1 MVVPQTATV
10 EQRLLEALKRG
21 DLEGYLRALSDTH
34 VLVFGS
40 RRLADAGLNDP
51 SAPLGLV
58 QDIGG
63 QRKVY
68 AVTPDQTVD
77 PGPHFVYHAMT
88 LRTMLRRCTP
98 LTWQLVVNQG
108 SDHEGRIPVRKLA
121 AWVDNHPEEI
131 RPFSDYGNRIVAA
144 QRWSRR
150 GRLAAA
156 LACGAHLAV
165 QNEVP
170 WNAIGHVYND
180 YPADVRLL
188 REGWK
193 ISEYEQWRTA
203 VESLLKDGAGAQPR
217 AEDPVVR
224 AHLAALRK
232 DGIWEAGPGDRDVP
246 DVRSWNYGRAVN
258 LARWAAATKLCDVDE
273 AREVV
278 LRVGAL
284 CASAYRDWRELSA
297 GYVLGRLLHFGDT
310 DRSKYYRSVRQ
321 VHRLLTED
329 PAGPWRTLELSAAA
343 GDAADGEDAADADG
357 AHAGDVAGRAGA
369 ARADDGDEGCRALAV
384 G

>member
-1 MVVPQTATV
+1 MGVVVPQTATV

-21 DLEGYLRALSDTH
+21 DLEGYLRALSATH

-40 RRLADAGLNDP
+40 RRLADAGMDDP
-51 SAPLGLV
+51 AAPLGLV

-63 QRKVY
+63 SRKVY

-108 SDHEGRIPVRKLA
+108 SDHEGRIPVKKLA
-121 AWVDNHPEEI
+121 AWVDSHPEEI
-131 RPFSDYGNRIVAA
+131 RPFSDYGDRLTAA
-144 QRWSRR
+144 ERWSRK
-150 GRLAAA
+150 GPVAAA

-193 ISEYEQWRTA
+193 ISEYEHWRTA
-203 VESLLKDGAGAQPR
+203 VESLLDEPGAAPL
-217 AEDPVVR
+217 DPPDPADPTVR
-224 AHLAALRK
+224 GHLAAMRA
-232 DGIWEAGPGDRDVP
+232 DGIWEAEPGDGTLP
-246 DVRSWNYGRAVN
+246 DARAWNYGRAVN

-273 AREVV
+273 AREAVRRAGR
-278 LRVGAL
+278 LAAGA
-284 CASAYRDWRELSA
+284 CGDWRGFSA

-310 DRSKYYRSVRQ
+310 DRSRYYRPIRR
-321 VHRLLTED
+321 VHRVLAED
-329 PAGPWRTLELSAAA
+329 PASPWRTLELASAAA
-343 GDAADGEDAADADG
+343 ED
-357 AHAGDVAGRAGA
+357 
-369 ARADDGDEGCRALAV
+369 
-384 G
+384 

>member
-1 MVVPQTATV
+1 MGVVVPQTATV

-40 RRLADAGLNDP
+40 RRLADAGLDDP
-51 SAPLGLV
+51 QAPLGLV

-77 PGPHFVYHAMT
+77 PGPHFVYYAMT
-88 LRTMLRRCTP
+88 LRTMLRKCAP

-108 SDHEGRIPVRKLA
+108 SDHEGRIPVKKLA
-121 AWVDNHPEEI
+121 SWVDGHPDEI
-131 RPFSDYGNRIVAA
+131 RPFSDYGNRLTAA
-144 QRWSRR
+144 ERWPRD
-150 GRLAAA
+150 GALAAA

-193 ISEYEQWRTA
+193 ITEYDHWRTA
-203 VESLLKDGAGAQPR
+203 VDGLLTGPGSAAEATRQDPAVAGHLGAM
-217 AEDPVVR
+217 
-224 AHLAALRK
+224 RK
-232 DGIWEAGPGDRDVP
+232 DGIWEAEPGRGGP
-246 DVRSWNYGRAVN
+246 DVRAWDYGRAVN
-258 LARWAAATKLCDVDE
+258 LSRWAAATKLCDADE
-273 AREVV
+273 ARETVEQ
-278 LRVGAL
+278 VGRL
-284 CASAYRDWRELSA
+284 SAEIYRDWREYSA

-310 DRSKYYRSVRQ
+310 DRSKYYRSVRK
-321 VHRLLTED
+321 VHRILAED
-329 PAGPWRTLELSAAA
+329 PASPWRTLNL
-343 GDAADGEDAADADG
+343 EDAAD
-357 AHAGDVAGRAGA
+357 
-369 ARADDGDEGCRALAV
+369 
-384 G
+384 

>member
-1 MVVPQTATV
+1 MVPQTATV

-21 DLEGYLRALSDTH
+21 DLEGYLRALSGTH

-40 RRLADAGLNDP
+40 RRLADEGMDDP
-51 SAPLGLV
+51 AAPLGLV

-63 QRKVY
+63 SRKVY

-88 LRTMLRRCTP
+88 LRTMLRRCAP

-108 SDHEGRIPVRKLA
+108 SDHEGRIPVKKLA

-131 RPFSDYGNRIVAA
+131 RPFSDYGNRLIAA
-144 QRWSRR
+144 ERWSRK
-150 GRLAAA
+150 GALAAA

-193 ISEYEQWRTA
+193 ISEYEHWRAA
-203 VESLLKDGAGAQPR
+203 VESLLDEPGAAPL
-217 AEDPVVR
+217 DPPQAAHPTVR
-224 AHLAALRK
+224 SHLAAMRA
-232 DGIWEAGPGDRDVP
+232 DGIWEAEPGDDEVP
-246 DVRSWNYGRAVN
+246 DVRAWNYGRAVN
-258 LARWAAATKLCDVDE
+258 LARWAAATKLCDADE
-273 AREVV
+273 AQEVV
-278 LRVGAL
+278 QRAGRLAVEACG
-284 CASAYRDWRELSA
+284 DWRGFSA

-310 DRSKYYRSVRQ
+310 DRSRYYRAIRK
-321 VHRLLTED
+321 VHRVLAED
-329 PAGPWRTLELSAAA
+329 PASPWRTLELAEAAAA
-343 GDAADGEDAADADG
+343 G
-357 AHAGDVAGRAGA
+357 
-369 ARADDGDEGCRALAV
+369 
-384 G
+384 

>member
-1 MVVPQTATV
+1 MGVVVPQTATV

-40 RRLADAGLNDP
+40 RRLADAGVDDP
-51 SAPLGLV
+51 KAPLGLV

-88 LRTMLRRCTP
+88 LRTLLRRCAP

-108 SDHEGRIPVRKLA
+108 SDHEGRIPVKKLA

-131 RPFSDYGNRIVAA
+131 RPFSDYGDRLTASE
-144 QRWSRR
+144 RWPRD
-150 GRLAAA
+150 GALAAA

-180 YPADVRLL
+180 YPADLRLL
-188 REGWK
+188 REGWR
-193 ISEYEQWRTA
+193 ISEYEHWRAA
-203 VESLLKDGAGAQPR
+203 VEGLLDGTGEAAARPVDPEAVAG
-217 AEDPVVR
+217 
-224 AHLAALRK
+224 HLTALRA
-232 DGIWEAGPGDRDVP
+232 DGIWEPDGPEQGP
-246 DVRSWNYGRAVN
+246 DVHAWNLGRAVN
-258 LARWAAATKLCDVDE
+258 LARWGAATKLCDPDE
-273 AREVV
+273 ARDTVR
-278 LRVGAL
+278 RVGRIA
-284 CASAYRDWRELSA
+284 AETYRDWRDYSA
-297 GYVLGRLLHFGDT
+297 GYVLGRLLHFGDE
-310 DRSKYYRSVRQ
+310 DRSRFYAPVRR
-321 VHRLLTED
+321 VHRILAED
-329 PAGPWRTLELSAAA
+329 PASPWRTLELAAA
-343 GDAADGEDAADADG
+343 AEAS
-357 AHAGDVAGRAGA
+357 
-369 ARADDGDEGCRALAV
+369 
-384 G
+384 

>member
-40 RRLADAGLNDP
+40 RRLADAGLDDP
-51 SAPLGLV
+51 AAPLGLV
-58 QDIGG
+58 QDIGN

-77 PGPHFVYHAMT
+77 PGTHFVYHAMT

-108 SDHEGRIPVRKLA
+108 SDHEGRIPVKKLA

-131 RPFSDYGNRIVAA
+131 RPFSDYGNRITAA
-144 QRWSRR
+144 ERWDRR

-193 ISEYEQWRTA
+193 ITEYEHWRTA
-203 VESLLKDGAGAQPR
+203 VEALLAPPGQARAVPD

-224 AHLAALRK
+224 AHLAALRR
-232 DGIWEAGPGDRDVP
+232 DGIWEAEPGERAVP

-258 LARWAAATKLCDVDE
+258 LARWAASTKLCDPDE
-273 AREVV
+273 ARETV
-278 LRVGAL
+278 LRAGAL
-284 CASAYRDWRELSA
+284 SARAYEDWREFAA

-310 DRSKYYRSVRQ
+310 DRSKYYRSIRK
-321 VHRLLTED
+321 VHRILAED
-329 PAGPWRTLELSAAA
+329 PASPWRSLDLSDAAEEAEDA
-343 GDAADGEDAADADG
+343 GDAGDAGKPDEADEARGIG
-357 AHAGDVAGRAGA
+357 A
-369 ARADDGDEGCRALAV
+369 
-384 G
+384 